1 MWCRELGDIHR
12 HSHTMQQQQEKTRFI
27 QLRGTIPRH
36 HKLTSNYP
44 NNLDIAIEPYI
55 NKLLVALKPYQ
66 HHGTLFYTR
75 LKSQLMGILH
85 VSVVNSAGR

>member
-36 HKLTSNYP
+36 HKLTSNDP
-44 NNLDIAIEPYI
+44 NNLDSNRTIHQQAI
-55 NKLLVALKPYQ
+55 ALKLYQ
-66 HHGTLFYTR
+66 HHGVLY
-75 LKSQLMGILH
+75 LYMPQ
-85 VSVVNSAGR
+85 VSINGNLARQWS